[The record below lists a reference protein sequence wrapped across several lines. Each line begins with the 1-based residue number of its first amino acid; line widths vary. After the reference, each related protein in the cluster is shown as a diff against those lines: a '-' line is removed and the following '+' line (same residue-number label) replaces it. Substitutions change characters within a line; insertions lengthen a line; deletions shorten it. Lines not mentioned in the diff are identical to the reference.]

1 MSKRK
6 LLGVE
11 LDPLP
16 KNSVVVS
23 TSTTKVERSDLD
35 RLLRLVITTV
45 RRAGK
50 VAKSQ
55 EILKVV
61 KRLKKQKSQHEKL
74 VVVLTEETSA
84 STETAL
90 LDKQQQ
96 QQQVVKVI
104 QKSQKKIESLERRLN
119 QVKQMEMDMLLKV
132 CMRRLGLKLL
142 GVDIDAEA
150 SRLSSLKNKI
160 STDDTPAIG
169 SEIMDDVGEQQQQQQ
184 QIVET
189 LLLHKNLS
197 TTMDNLNKKITEYR
211 RQLLV
216 RTSGE
221 GDITAGDRPIVYRRD
236 RKKARQQQQQ
246 QHPQQQWSKINKS
259 KNLTHVGPGS
269 MFVES
274 LSGEPSS
281 PLPENTTHAQFSHY
295 GPGANDLLFT
305 AEKKNRP
312 GQRARRAKA
321 IVQQA
326 KKEGREWDTS
336 VNWREPKPKKKTKQN
351 TETEPSVG
359 EKEIANTSIKATDI
373 ALMGKD
379 WKADGKAHPSWLA
392 AKARQT
398 HGGMTEFK
406 GKKITF

>member
-6 LLGVE
+6 RLVVGF
-11 LDPLP
+11 DPPP
-16 KNSVVVS
+16 KKAVVVS
-23 TSTTKVERSDLD
+23 KSKTKVERSDLD
-35 RLLRLVITTV
+35 RLLRLVMTTI

-74 VVVLTEETSA
+74 VVVVPVEPSA
-84 STETAL
+84 SSSTAL
-90 LDKQQQ
+90 MLEQQH
-96 QQQVVKVI
+96 VPKVI
-104 QKSQKKIESLERRLN
+104 HKSQKKIESLERRLN

-142 GVDIDAEA
+142 GVDIDAEVA
-150 SRLSSLKNKI
+150 LLSSLKNKI
-160 STDDTPAIG
+160 STDDTPARG
-169 SEIMDDVGEQQQQQQ
+169 SENRDDVEQQQ

-211 RQLLV
+211 RQLLA

-221 GDITAGDRPIVYRRD
+221 GDISADDRPIVYRRD
-236 RKKARQQQQQ
+236 RKKARQQ
-246 QHPQQQWSKINKS
+246 QQQWSKINKS

-281 PLPENTTHAQFSHY
+281 PHPEDTTHAQFSHY
-295 GPGANDLLFT
+295 GPGANDLLFAT
-305 AEKKNRP
+305 DKKNRP

-326 KKEGREWDTS
+326 KKEGKEWDTS
-336 VNWREPKPKKKTKQN
+336 VNWREPKPKKKTKQI
-351 TETEPSVG
+351 TKVEAPVG
-359 EKEIANTSIKATDI
+359 EEDTANTSIKAADI

-406 GKKITF
+406 GTKITF